1 MLQLKALAPSV
12 GRPQDTKEMA
22 QAMASMAGL
31 RASSQ
36 ALLQGS
42 LQVSSSSRL
51 SIPGGSRVAIARP
64 GLVVRAQQ
72 QAPSEGEATDAV
84 QSGRRMVLGL
94 VAAGLAGASFTKT
107 VLAGVKSIK
116 IGPPPP
122 PSGGLRK

>member
-1 MLQLKALAPSV
+1 MLQLKGLPPFVA
-12 GRPQDTKEMA
+12 RPQDTKEMA

-31 RASSQ
+31 RAPSQ
-36 ALLQGS
+36 ALLEGS
-42 LQVSSSSRL
+42 LQVSGSSRL

-72 QAPSEGEATDAV
+72 QAPSEGEAAV

-94 VAAGLAGASFTKT
+94 VAAGLAGASFTKD
-107 VLAGVKSIK
+107 VLAEVKSIK